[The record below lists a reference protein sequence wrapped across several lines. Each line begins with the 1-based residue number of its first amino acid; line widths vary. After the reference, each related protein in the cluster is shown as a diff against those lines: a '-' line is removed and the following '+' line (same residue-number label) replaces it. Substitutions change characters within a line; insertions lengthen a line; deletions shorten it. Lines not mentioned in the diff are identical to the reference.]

1 MQPSMTVL
9 AENRLAHRLASVDR
23 AAPPPARAAARDAA
37 GLLLAEQDRLRR
49 LVHRLLGWPGAGAD
63 VDDVVQD
70 ALLAAVGAHG
80 GQQPPLPW
88 LFTVAKNRW
97 LELCRR
103 KRPELVAALD
113 ALDLRTRAELGDD
126 GGDSRVQALRHC
138 VERLPAR
145 SRQAL
150 ELCYGGEQL
159 ARPDVAARLGLG
171 IEGLRSLLARL
182 RTALKQCIERRRE
195 RDA

>member
-1 MQPSMTVL
+1 MQPAARTTATEPAPRAPAAWV
-9 AENRLAHRLASVDR
+9 AA
-23 AAPPPARAAARDAA
+23 AAPRVRRYLRCLRCPRD
-37 GLLLAEQDRLRR
+37 L
-49 LVHRLLGWPGAGAD
+49 